1 MSFCTESSEILIGS
15 GIRKPDDEKV
25 ATVKDM
31 QVPETKKQVR
41 RLIGFFSYFR
51 DHIPNFAEIA

>member
-41 RLIGFFSYFR
+41 R
-51 DHIPNFAEIA
+51 